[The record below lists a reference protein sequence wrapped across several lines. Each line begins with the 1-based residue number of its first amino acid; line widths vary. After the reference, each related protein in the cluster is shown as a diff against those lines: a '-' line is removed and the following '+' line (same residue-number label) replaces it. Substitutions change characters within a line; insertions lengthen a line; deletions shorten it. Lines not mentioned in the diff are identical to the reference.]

1 MDAIGSDLAVATLF
15 RSISWRD
22 EVHQALPAGSAQ
34 AAVPVHLQ
42 HSASWRRL
50 TIATGVHLED
60 APDDRR
66 LFFDDFELHTADRK
80 SSNIPP
86 CNGRRLAGK
95 MNPANSP

>member
-1 MDAIGSDLAVATLF
+1 VEGRGASSPYLPVPRRQRCRYTF
-15 RSISWRD
+15 SIQRLGD
-22 EVHQALPAGSAQ
+22 G
-34 AAVPVHLQ
+34 
-42 HSASWRRL
+42 RL
-50 TIATGVHLED
+50 TIATDVHLED